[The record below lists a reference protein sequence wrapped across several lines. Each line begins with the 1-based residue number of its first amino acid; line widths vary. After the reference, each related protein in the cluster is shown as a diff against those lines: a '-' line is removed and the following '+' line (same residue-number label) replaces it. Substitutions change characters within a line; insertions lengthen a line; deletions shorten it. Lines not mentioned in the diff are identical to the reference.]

1 MAAYPYDIN
10 ERCLIVRLTEELSS
24 LPFICG
30 DTEGDKDLEDFF
42 HNQALL
48 YGYRCLF
55 TVSTSSLASRFLII

>member
-30 DTEGDKDLEDFF
+30 DTEGDKPKRTL
-42 HNQALL
+42 N
-48 YGYRCLF
+48 
-55 TVSTSSLASRFLII
+55 